1 LSATMPLKRF
11 NDLALLHNVA
21 LALLMWRSLF

>member
-1 LSATMPLKRF
+1 MPLKRF